1 MAILYEYSTPELVR
15 LLGNRF
21 KEYRLRCKLI
31 KRFIFT
37 LENVVHAL
45 GHAALLRPA
54 LSETERQI
62 RMQKT
67 EKTLKELGPESP
79 AHELV

>member
-1 MAILYEYSTPELVR
+1 MEMAENEIVHMGLRGEI
-15 LLGNRF
+15 
-21 KEYRLRCKLI
+21 RCKLI

-37 LENVVHAL
+37 LENVVHTL